1 MDRINFRYSALV
13 LVVTGFAVGLVGCGQ
28 KQELDPRTQPELVRI
43 VEIDSSSGADRAFT
57 GVVSARVQ
65 SNLGFR
71 VPGKITN
78 RFVDMGQFVR
88 AGEPL
93 MTIDRT
99 DYLHAITAR
108 AEAVTARAETVTAA
122 KAKAYQAAADEARY
136 RGLVKSGAVSASI
149 YDQIKAAS
157 DAAQADLAAAK
168 ADLAAAKAQEQVARD
183 EGDYSQ
189 LVADADGIVI
199 ETLAEPGQVVMAG
212 QTVVKLAHS
221 GPREAAVNLPE
232 TLRPALGSTAYATL
246 YGSTRRVPVR
256 LRQLSAAADPQTRTF
271 EARYVLE
278 GAAAN
283 APLGATVT
291 VHLSG
296 DVATDMLRV
305 PVASV
310 VDRGKGPGIWLLNAS
325 TSTVSFQ
332 PVQVRQLGEELA
344 TISGNLHPGQQVV
357 ALGVHLLRE
366 GERVRVENKAEIQ

>member
-1 MDRINFRYSALV
+1 MDRTNLRYSALA
-13 LVVTGFAVGLVGCGQ
+13 LIVTGFAVGLIGCGQ

-43 VEIDSSSGADRAFT
+43 VEIDSPSGADRAFT

-99 DYLHAITAR
+99 DYVHAITAR
-108 AEAVTARAETVTAA
+108 AEAVTARTETVTAA
-122 KAKAYQAAADEARY
+122 KAKAFQAAADEARY

-168 ADLAAAKAQEQVARD
+168 ADLAAATAQEQVARN
-183 EGDYSQ
+183 EGGYSQ

-232 TLRPALGSTAYATL
+232 TFRPALGSAAYATL
-246 YGSTRRVPVR
+246 YGSTMRIPVR
-256 LRQLSAAADPQTRTF
+256 LRQLSGAADSQTRTF

-291 VHLSG
+291 VHLSRNAG
-296 DVATDMLRV
+296 TDMLQV

-310 VDRGKGPGIWLLNAS
+310 IDQGKGPGIWLLNPS

-332 PVQVRQLGEELA
+332 PIELRQVGEELA
-344 TISGNLHPGQQVV
+344 TISGNVNPGQQVV
-357 ALGVHLLRE
+357 ALGVHLLRD

>member
-1 MDRINFRYSALV
+1 MKQMNFTHSALV
-13 LVVTGFAVGLVGCGQ
+13 ITGLVVSLTGCSH

-43 VEIDSSSGADRAFT
+43 VEIGSPSGADPAFT

-71 VPGKITN
+71 VAGKITS
-78 RFVDMGQFVR
+78 RLVDTGQSVS
-88 AGEPL
+88 AGQPL

-99 DYLHAITAR
+99 DYVHAITAR

-122 KAKAYQAAADEARY
+122 KAKADQAAADEARY
-136 RGLVKSGAVSASI
+136 RGLVKSGAVSASF

-157 DAAQADLAAAK
+157 DAAQAGLAAAK

-221 GPREAAVNLPE
+221 GAREAAVNLPE

-246 YGSTRRVPVR
+246 YGSTMKVPVR
-256 LRQLSAAADPQTRTF
+256 LRQLSGAADPQTRTF

-291 VHLSG
+291 VQLSDHVG
-296 DVATDMLRV
+296 TKTLQV
-305 PVASV
+305 PAASV
-310 VDRGKGPGIWLLNAS
+310 LDQGKGPGVWVLSPS

-332 PVQVRQLGEELA
+332 PVQVLRLGEELA
-344 TISGNLHPGQQVV
+344 TISGNLHAGQQVV
-357 ALGVHLLRE
+357 ALGVHLLRD
-366 GERVRVENKAEIQ
+366 GQHVRVENKAEIQ

>member
-1 MDRINFRYSALV
+1 MKNIKFSYAAFLLVITALV
-13 LVVTGFAVGLVGCGQ
+13 VGLTGCGQ
-28 KQELDPRTQPELVRI
+28 KRELDPRTQPELVRI
-43 VEIDSSSGADRAFT
+43 VEIGSSSGADPAFT

-71 VPGKITN
+71 VPGKITS
-78 RFVDMGQFVR
+78 RLVDTGQYVH
-88 AGEPL
+88 AGQLL

-99 DYLHAITAR
+99 DYVHAI
-108 AEAVTARAETVTAA
+108 TARAETVTAA
-122 KAKAYQAAADEARY
+122 KAKAAQAAADEARY

-157 DAAQADLAAAK
+157 DAARAELTAAT
-168 ADLAAAKAQEQVARD
+168 AQEQVARD
-183 EGDYSQ
+183 EGGYSQ
-189 LVADADGIVI
+189 LVADADGVVV

-232 TLRPALGSTAYATL
+232 TLRPAIGSKAYATL
-246 YGSTRRVPVR
+246 YGSTTRVPVR
-256 LRQLSAAADPQTRTF
+256 LRQLSGAADPQTRTF

-278 GAAAN
+278 GAAVN
-283 APLGATVT
+283 APLGATVA
-291 VHLSG
+291 VHLSA
-296 DVATDMLRV
+296 DVVTDTLQV

-310 VDRGKGPGIWLLNAS
+310 IDRGKGPGIWVLNPS

-332 PVQVRQLGEELA
+332 PIQVRQVGEELA
-344 TISGNLHPGQQVV
+344 TISGDLRPGQQVV
-357 ALGVHLLRE
+357 ALGVHLLRD

>member
-1 MDRINFRYSALV
+1 MKNINFSYSALV
-13 LVVTGFAVGLVGCGQ
+13 LVVTAFAVSLTGCGQ
-28 KQELDPRTQPELVRI
+28 KQELDSRTQPELVRT
-43 VEIDSSSGADRAFT
+43 VEIRSSSGADPAFT

-71 VPGKITN
+71 VPGKITS
-78 RFVDMGQFVR
+78 RLVDTGQFVR
-88 AGEPL
+88 AGQPL

-99 DYLHAITAR
+99 DYVHAI
-108 AEAVTARAETVTAA
+108 TARAETVTAA
-122 KAKAYQAAADEARY
+122 KAKAVQAAADEARY

-157 DAAQADLAAAK
+157 DAAQAELAAAT
-168 ADLAAAKAQEQVARD
+168 AQEQVARD
-183 EGDYSQ
+183 EGGYSQ

-199 ETLAEPGQVVMAG
+199 ETLAEPGQVVAAG
-212 QTVVKLAHS
+212 QTVVKLAHA

-232 TLRPALGSTAYATL
+232 TLRPALGSAAYATL
-246 YGSTRRVPVR
+246 YGNSTKVPVR
-256 LRQLSAAADPQTRTF
+256 LRQLSGAADAQTRTF

-278 GAAAN
+278 GAAVN

-296 DVATDMLRV
+296 DVATDMLQV

-310 VDRGKGPGIWLLNAS
+310 LDRGKGPGIWLLSPS

-332 PVQVRQLGEELA
+332 PVQVRRLDEERA
-344 TISGNLHPGQQVV
+344 TISGKLHPGQQVV
-357 ALGVHLLRE
+357 AVGVHLLRD
-366 GERVRVENKAEIQ
+366 GERVRVDNKAEVQ

>member
-1 MDRINFRYSALV
+1 MNRVNSSYSALV
-13 LVVTGFAVGLVGCGQ
+13 LVVTGLAVSLIGCSQ
-28 KQELDPRTQPELVRI
+28 KRELDPRTQPELVRI
-43 VEIDSSSGADRAFT
+43 VEIGSSSGADPAFT

-71 VPGKITN
+71 VPGKITS
-78 RFVDMGQFVR
+78 RLVDTGQFVR

-99 DYLHAITAR
+99 DYVHAI
-108 AEAVTARAETVTAA
+108 TARAETVTAA
-122 KAKAYQAAADEARY
+122 RAKAAQAAADEVRY

-157 DAAQADLAAAK
+157 DAAQADLAAAE
-168 ADLAAAKAQEQVARD
+168 AQEQVARD
-183 EGDYSQ
+183 EGGYSQ
-189 LVADADGIVI
+189 LIADADGVVI
-199 ETLAEPGQVVMAG
+199 ETLAEPGQVVAAG

-232 TLRPALGSTAYATL
+232 TLRPKLGSRAYATL
-246 YGSTRRVPVR
+246 YGSTVRVPVR
-256 LRQLSAAADPQTRTF
+256 LRQLSGAADPQTRTF

-296 DVATDMLRV
+296 DGETDTVQV

-310 VDRGKGPGIWLLNAS
+310 LDQGKGPGIWVLNSS

-344 TISGNLHPGQQVV
+344 TISGNLHRGQQIV
-357 ALGVHLLRE
+357 ALGFYLFYDDQRA
-366 GERVRVENKAEIQ
+366 RV

>member
-1 MDRINFRYSALV
+1 MDRINLRYSALV
-13 LVVTGFAVGLVGCGQ
+13 LIVTGFAVGLIGCGQ

-43 VEIDSSSGADRAFT
+43 VEIDSPSGADRAFT

-157 DAAQADLAAAK
+157 DAAQADLAAAT
-168 ADLAAAKAQEQVARD
+168 AQEQVARD
-183 EGDYSQ
+183 EGGYSQ

-212 QTVVKLAHS
+212 QAVVKLAHS

-246 YGSTRRVPVR
+246 YGSTVRVPVR
-256 LRQLSAAADPQTRTF
+256 LRQLSGAADPQTRTF

-278 GAAAN
+278 GAAEN

-291 VHLSG
+291 VHLGG
-296 DVATDMLRV
+296 DAGADTLQV
-305 PVASV
+305 PIASV
-310 VDRGKGPGIWLLNAS
+310 LDRGKGPGIWLLNPS
-325 TSTVSFQ
+325 TSTVAFQ
-332 PVQVRQLGEELA
+332 PVQVRRLGEELA
-344 TISGNLHPGQQVV
+344 TIRGNLHRGQQVV
-357 ALGVHLLRE
+357 AVGVHLLRD
-366 GERVRVENKAEIQ
+366 GQRVRVETKAESNE